1 MHQQGDARDATGGR
15 FLSSPWASPAGE
27 GIVKLQ
33 FSKSRRAYM
42 PVVVKAGLE
51 SVLRKAPARIRSK
64 LSGPL
69 LVRDVTLVAER
80 R

>member
-1 MHQQGDARDATGGR
+1 MLREAGFSRVRGPAVPARVLANLR
-15 FLSSPWASPAGE
+15 FSM
-27 GIVKLQ
+27 
-33 FSKSRRAYM
+33 SRRAYM

-51 SVLRKAPARIRSK
+51 SVLRKVPARIRPK